1 MTGTA
6 KEQSMRTTL
15 VMNGARWTAI
25 AALVASLGLGG
36 CGRAGTPA
44 AAVEDDQP
52 ATVESIDGS
61 DVKRLRLTERAAQ
74 RVGIQTVAVTAAPRG
89 SAQGAAMTVVPYSAV
104 LYHPDGTTWV
114 FTVPEPLAYVRSKVV
129 VATVTGA
136 NGTEALLTDGPPVGT
151 LVVSVGVIE
160 LWGTELGVGA

>member
-1 MTGTA
+1 
-6 KEQSMRTTL
+6 MRTQL
-15 VMNGARWTAI
+15 VMNGARWMAVG
-25 AALVASLGLGG
+25 ALVTSLGLGG

-44 AAVEDDQP
+44 AAAEGDQP

-74 RVGIQTVAVTAAPRG
+74 RVGIQTVAVAVAPG
-89 SAQGAAMTVVPYSAV
+89 GAAKGAATTVVPYSAV

-114 FTVPEPLAYVRSKVV
+114 FTVPEPLTYVRAKVV
-129 VATVTGA
+129 VATVAGA
-136 NGTEALLTDGPPVGT
+136 NGTEAHLSDGPPVGT
-151 LVVSVGVIE
+151 TVVSVGVIE